1 MQKKTKLLIVGRTA
15 SGKDYLA
22 DFLKKKYGLSKV
34 HSYTT
39 RPRRS
44 NEANTHI
51 FLENGIQRTYF
62 SENRYEIEGNIEG
75 KPVFFTS
82 EEVIAYT
89 KINHHIYFATKQQ
102 LEESDIYVIDPEGL
116 KELLSK
122 ADDQNIYR
130 IIYMKT
136 SENNRKTQYL
146 NREKIQDVN
155 SDRFQTRNQSESA
168 RFERF
173 EKEELPALHHAIIVH
188 NQVELSDEVNFKE
201 VIKLVESELGIPDK
215 IHYLNRG

>member
-1 MQKKTKLLIVGRTA
+1 MQKQTKLLIVGRTA

-39 RPRRS
+39 RPKRR

-62 SENRYEIEGNIEG
+62 LENRYEIEGTIEG
-75 KPVFFTS
+75 KPVFFTN
-82 EEVIAYT
+82 EEIIAYT

-122 ADDQNIYR
+122 TDDRNIYR
-130 IIYMKT
+130 IIYVNT
-136 SENNRKTQYL
+136 SENNRKAQFM

-155 SDRFQTRNQSESA
+155 SAQFQNRNQSESA
-168 RFERF
+168 RFEKF
-173 EKEELPALHHAIIVH
+173 ETEELSSLPHAIIVH

-201 VIKLVESELGIPDK
+201 VIKLVESEFGIPDK